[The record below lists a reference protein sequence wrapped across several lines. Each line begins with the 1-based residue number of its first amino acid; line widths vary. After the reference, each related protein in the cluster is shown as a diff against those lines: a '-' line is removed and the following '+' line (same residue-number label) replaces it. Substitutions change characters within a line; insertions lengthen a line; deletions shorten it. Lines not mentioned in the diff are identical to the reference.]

1 MMAAVVIDLDDGLD
15 LKPNPPMPTI
25 APQSP
30 LTAVTNPTVGNK
42 RRRHGKDDPPQ
53 NHIKIFDFQQHI
65 RVMAPD
71 CDEPF
76 VIHKDFAHYRSPY
89 FKTAHDQHPGE
100 LMTFEQPD
108 WSVWSR
114 YIQVL
119 YFGIVHIEKHEYHYT
134 VEDLFD
140 LYMLAEKLG
149 DLQSMNTIIDA
160 TIEWFAESPPLYR
173 LPSLQDIGHVFTKS
187 AADSRLKR
195 WLIDYY
201 LHEACEQDMA
211 DADNVAADGLEDFWV
226 EVAKEFVKL
235 KMGRPRGRVSD
246 VFGSKPSERLKCH
259 YHQHSEEFP
268 PCTSA

>member
-1 MMAAVVIDLDDGLD
+1 MAAVAIDLDDGLD
-15 LKPNPPMPTI
+15 LKPSPPMPRI
-25 APQSP
+25 APKSP
-30 LTAVTNPTVGNK
+30 LTAVKNPTIGNK
-42 RRRHGKDDPPQ
+42 RKRHGKDDPRQ
-53 NHIKIFDFQQHI
+53 KRIKIFDFQQHI
-65 RVMAPD
+65 RVLAPD

-89 FKTAHDQHPGE
+89 FKTAHGQHPGE
-100 LMTFEQPD
+100 LMTFEHPD

-119 YFGIVHIEKHEYHYT
+119 YFGVVHIEEHEYHHT

-140 LYMLAEKLG
+140 LYILAEKLG
-149 DLQSMNTIIDA
+149 DLQSINTIIDA
-160 TIEWFAESPPLYR
+160 TIECVP
-173 LPSLQDIGHVFTKS
+173 VFTKS

-195 WLIDYY
+195 LLIDYY

-211 DADNVAADGLEDFWV
+211 EADNVAADGLENFWV

-235 KMGRPRGRVSD
+235 KMCRPRGRVSE
-246 VFGSKPSERLKCH
+246 VFGSKPSERLKCR
-259 YHQHSEEFP
+259 YHQHNEEFP